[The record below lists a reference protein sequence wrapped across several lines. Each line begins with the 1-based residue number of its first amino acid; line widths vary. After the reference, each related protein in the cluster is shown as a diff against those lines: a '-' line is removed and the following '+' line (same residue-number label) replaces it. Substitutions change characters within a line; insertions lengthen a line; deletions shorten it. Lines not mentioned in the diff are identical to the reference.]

1 MFHALPVVSW
11 ASDHFGLRRMNQI
24 WETGSKLQDP
34 AAPPAPGIKNF
45 WLQLRLQNHL
55 VHWKRKNIIL
65 FVQLLCPANWG
76 CGSGT
81 QISGSG
87 SAPPSESFG
96 LRILLF
102 QASKIA
108 CAPSPQPWH
117 ELQLLT
123 CFVFHQDCPNLSSW
137 TVYTQCSVSCGGGTR
152 RRTRVCQPAGANCS
166 GLGPLEETT
175 TCNGHVSWFIA
186 IGCGLLRFAWQSL
199 RDGLQ
204 KYKLFF
210 QSELCI
216 LVPHR

>member
-1 MFHALPVVSW
+1 LCNFFAPQTEAVDPGPKFQAPARLHHLKVLG
-11 ASDHFGLRRMNQI
+11 FGSSCSRHP
-24 WETGSKLQDP
+24 KL
-34 AAPPAPGIKNF
+34 
-45 WLQLRLQNHL
+45 LVLRLHSPGMNCSFQL
-55 VHWKRKNIIL
+55 V
-65 FVQLLCPANWG
+65 F
-76 CGSGT
+76 
-81 QISGSG
+81 
-87 SAPPSESFG
+87 FY
-96 LRILLF
+96 
-102 QASKIA
+102 
-108 CAPSPQPWH
+108 
-117 ELQLLT
+117 
-123 CFVFHQDCPNLSSW
+123 QDCPNLSSW

>member
-117 ELQLLT
+117 ELQLST
-123 CFVFHQDCPNLSSW
+123 CFFL
-137 TVYTQCSVSCGGGTR
+137 
-152 RRTRVCQPAGANCS
+152 S
-166 GLGPLEETT
+166 GLPEPLIMDGVHSVFGFVWWRHQTANQGLS
-175 TCNGHVSWFIA
+175 TCW
-186 IGCGLLRFAWQSL
+186 C
-199 RDGLQ
+199 
-204 KYKLFF
+204 
-210 QSELCI
+210 
-216 LVPHR
+216 